1 MMRLGLVASCAALLA
16 AAGEPDA
23 QPARR
28 ELRVSAAASRLAA
41 RDPAAAASFAGGV
54 EWPPRNRSACP
65 PFCGGGDVSDR
76 WWHRP
81 ACARCPC
88 ACACEGGE
96 GRERRAPARGCVCLP
111 CAHGGPSDDDES
123 FRRATRRAARAAADD
138 DDPDAARRRA
148 AREGAGALLADAAA
162 ERRAVRAALVAL
174 ATPAR
179 VRAAFLGGRAYA
191 HRAQPGSRS
200 ITLKVVNGTLWRNRF
215 EARALQRAGSRIT
228 TARAAWLTT
237 ELFVS
242 MLRRYGAHG
251 TAHAGGGG
259 AGGGGGGAGSPWLH
273 AARQTLPVPRVPDF
287 ELSVWVYCEPPSRLH
302 PGAVSWCC
310 ARRSR
315 RRSGPRG

>member
-1 MMRLGLVASCAALLA
+1 M
-16 AAGEPDA
+16 
-23 QPARR
+23 
-28 ELRVSAAASRLAA
+28 LRVSAAASRLAA

-96 GRERRAPARGCVCLP
+96 GRERRRAPARSCVCLP

-123 FRRATRRAARAAADD
+123 FRRATRAAHRARGGRRRR
-138 DDPDAARRRA
+138 PRRRA
-148 AREGAGALLADAAA
+148 
-162 ERRAVRAALVAL
+162 RRARRARARARCSRTRRPSGARCARALVAL

-215 EARALQRAGSRIT
+215 EARARAARRAAASRPRAPRGSR
-228 TARAAWLTT
+228 R
-237 ELFVS
+237 S
-242 MLRRYGAHG
+242 SSSRCCRRYGAHG

-310 ARRSR
+310 ARRLR